1 MLHTSLVK
9 GQFIKVGEAHIQ
21 LKEIKDTTGKGTPK
35 IVLCIDAPQS
45 VLIEFDHRKSAS
57 IN

>member
-9 GQFIKVGEAHIQ
+9 GQFIRVGEAHIQ
-21 LKEIKDTTGKGTPK
+21 LKEIKDINGKGTPK

-45 VLIEFDHRKSAS
+45 VQIEFDQRKSGPK
-57 IN
+57 N

>member
-21 LKEIKDTTGKGTPK
+21 LKEIKDINGNGTPK
-35 IVLCIDAPQS
+35 IVLCIDAPRYIP
-45 VLIEFDHRKSAS
+45 IEFDQRKSTS